1 MKKYLLAFGL
11 GLVATVASAK
21 LKVSNN
27 PSGGIVLTVEVT
39 NDLSNEFVAGSV
51 I

>member
-21 LKVSNN
+21 LKAQSIEQPQWRYRSN
-27 PSGGIVLTVEVT
+27 SR
-39 NDLSNEFVAGSV
+39 SNE
-51 I
+51 